1 MPKDANTFINP
12 IMVVYNETLKMKQEI
27 GEMEEG

>member
-1 MPKDANTFINP
+1 MQIHFINP
-12 IMVVYNETLKMKQEI
+12 IMVVYNETLKMKQEK